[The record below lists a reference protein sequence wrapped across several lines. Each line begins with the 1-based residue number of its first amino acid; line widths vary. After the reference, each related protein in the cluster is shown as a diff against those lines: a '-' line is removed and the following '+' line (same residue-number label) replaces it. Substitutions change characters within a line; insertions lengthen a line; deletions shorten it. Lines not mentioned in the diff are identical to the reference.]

1 MAAFAGTKLRNKILH
16 IAFEPQLHGVQRRLM
31 ETSGYNVL
39 TVLGDNGVDEL
50 DLAALAVN
58 VVVLD
63 YSAPFEQRWGLVRS
77 LKLNYPEIP
86 VIALREDAADDTISL
101 ADHNASLQNP
111 AEWLDTIAIALV

>member
-1 MAAFAGTKLRNKILH
+1 MAASAGTQFGKKILH

-58 VVVLD
+58 VVVVD
-63 YSAPFEQRWGLVRS
+63 CSAPFEQRWALVRS
-77 LKLNYPEIP
+77 LKLSYPEIP
-86 VIALREDAADDTISL
+86 VIALRKDTTDDPISL
-101 ADHNASLQNP
+101 ADHNASLENP
-111 AEWLDTIAIALV
+111 ADWLHTIAIALV